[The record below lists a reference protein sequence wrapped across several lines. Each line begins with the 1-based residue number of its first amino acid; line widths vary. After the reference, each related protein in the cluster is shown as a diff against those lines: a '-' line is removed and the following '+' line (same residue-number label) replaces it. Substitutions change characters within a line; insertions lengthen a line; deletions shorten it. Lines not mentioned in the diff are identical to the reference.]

1 MDWGIEQN
9 NERGTKNAERK
20 TKAEGGNQSPIPDY
34 IRPISNLQTPRL
46 AAIIATGGAP
56 FSSKL

>member
-1 MDWGIEQN
+1 MRAKRDQTTN
-9 NERGTKNAERK
+9 KDSNP
-20 TKAEGGNQSPIPDY
+20 QSPITYPRIFD
-34 IRPISNLQTPRL
+34 LQTPRL